1 MSSTYSTT
9 PAPPPPSYLPPRP
22 HPPPPPPHI
31 PPQENATAGASRPSR
46 GAKRSTM
53 KTIRLLFGRQVR
65 NGQPNP
71 VLVSVATRGYNIQS
85 RVLHIPDSIGIFT
98 RGSPRRSA
106 WEGFVFVYASLN
118 LLLLAG
124 MFACW
129 IMILEDYGDHS
140 AWIPISIVVLYIAV
154 VMLIWVVVIY
164 NPRRRPGYNWRDNP
178 QVQVV

>member
-1 MSSTYSTT
+1 M
-9 PAPPPPSYLPPRP
+9 
-22 HPPPPPPHI
+22 
-31 PPQENATAGASRPSR
+31 
-46 GAKRSTM
+46 
-53 KTIRLLFGRQVR
+53 
-65 NGQPNP
+65 
-71 VLVSVATRGYNIQS
+71 
-85 RVLHIPDSIGIFT
+85 
-98 RGSPRRSA
+98 
-106 WEGFVFVYASLN
+106 FVYASLN

-164 NPRRRPGYNWRDNP
+164 NPRRRPGYNWGDNP

>member
-1 MSSTYSTT
+1 MSSTYPTT
-9 PAPPPPSYLPPRP
+9 PT
-22 HPPPPPPHI
+22 PPPPPHLRPPAYL

-46 GAKRSTM
+46 DAKRGTM
-53 KTIRLLFGRQVR
+53 KTIRLLFGRQVQ

-71 VLVSVATRGYNIQS
+71 VLVSVATRGYDIQS
-85 RVLHIPDSIGIFT
+85 RVLHIPDSLGIFT

-118 LLLLAG
+118 LLFLAI

-129 IMILEDYGDHS
+129 IMVLEDYGNHS
-140 AWIPISIVVLYIAV
+140 PMIPISFVVLYIAV

-164 NPRRRPGYNWRDNP
+164 NPRRMPGYNWRDNP
-178 QVQVV
+178 QVPRV